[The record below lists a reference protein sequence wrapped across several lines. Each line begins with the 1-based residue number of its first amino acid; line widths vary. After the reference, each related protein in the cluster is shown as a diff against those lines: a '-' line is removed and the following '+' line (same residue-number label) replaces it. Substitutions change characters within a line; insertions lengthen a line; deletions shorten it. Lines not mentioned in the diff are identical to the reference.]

1 MADEAF
7 IYKDE
12 TYRIIGACMA
22 VHRELGAGFLEPVY
36 QEALG
41 VEFLDSEIPFEKEK
55 RLKVTYKGS
64 VLKKCYYADF
74 VCFDKIIIEMK
85 AAETLIDEHK
95 AQVLNYLKATGYRL
109 GLLVNFGAPSLQY
122 KRVIL

>member
-1 MADEAF
+1 MDYLHKE
-7 IYKDE
+7 E
-12 TYRIIGACMA
+12 TYRIIGSCMT

-41 VEFLDSEIPFEKEK
+41 VEFNDMEIPFEKEK
-55 RLKVTYKGS
+55 RLEVVYKGE

-74 VCFDKIIIEMK
+74 VCFGSIIIELK
-85 AAETLIDEHK
+85 AMEALIDEHK

-109 GLLVNFGAPSLQY
+109 GLLINFGAPSLQY